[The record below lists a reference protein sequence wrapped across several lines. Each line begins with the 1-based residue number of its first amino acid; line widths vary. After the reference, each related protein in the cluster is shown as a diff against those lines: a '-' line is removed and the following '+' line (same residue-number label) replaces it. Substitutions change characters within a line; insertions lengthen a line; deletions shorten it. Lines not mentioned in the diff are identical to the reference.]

1 MAMRVENKRIYH
13 ARSTRTPL
21 KLSSSRIVVEPTFP
35 SLTFSRPVL
44 FRSSEDLMA
53 TLSIWDRTHHK
64 VIHGMV
70 WQVEPD
76 RFVDEQSVIGEH
88 YLVVG

>member
-1 MAMRVENKRIYH
+1 
-13 ARSTRTPL
+13 
-21 KLSSSRIVVEPTFP
+21 
-35 SLTFSRPVL
+35 
-44 FRSSEDLMA
+44 MA